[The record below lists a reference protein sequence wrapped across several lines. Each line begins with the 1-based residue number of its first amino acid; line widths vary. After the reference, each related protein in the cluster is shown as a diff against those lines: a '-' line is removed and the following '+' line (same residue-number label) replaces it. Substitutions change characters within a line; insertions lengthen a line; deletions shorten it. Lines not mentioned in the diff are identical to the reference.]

1 MYNGGKIPARDGGSF
16 QPITSRSCDYIIRKV
31 CTRGNFILPRRSIEP
46 ARERKKMAFSLDLKR
61 VLISDSVDSCCKTIL
76 EANGIAVDLKTKL
89 TKEELL
95 VEIPVSETKLN
106 QRERICVLNRYF
118 FSSHCADLFSFQNYD
133 GLIVRSATKVTAE
146 VIKAGKNLKI
156 IGRAGT
162 GVDNIDIP
170 AASLQG
176 IIVMK

>member
-1 MYNGGKIPARDGGSF
+1 M
-16 QPITSRSCDYIIRKV
+16 
-31 CTRGNFILPRRSIEP
+31 
-46 ARERKKMAFSLDLKR
+46 
-61 VLISDSVDSCCKTIL
+61 TIL
-76 EANGIAVDLKTKL
+76 YFDTVLAIHLSI
-89 TKEELL
+89 LL
-95 VEIPVSETKLN
+95 YL
-106 QRERICVLNRYF
+106 L
-118 FSSHCADLFSFQNYD
+118 QNYD
-133 GLIVRSATKVTAE
+133 GLIVRSATKVTAD

>member
-1 MYNGGKIPARDGGSF
+1 
-16 QPITSRSCDYIIRKV
+16 
-31 CTRGNFILPRRSIEP
+31 
-46 ARERKKMAFSLDLKR
+46 MAFSLDLKR

-118 FSSHCADLFSFQNYD
+118 FGSHCADLFSIQNYD

>member
-1 MYNGGKIPARDGGSF
+1 
-16 QPITSRSCDYIIRKV
+16 
-31 CTRGNFILPRRSIEP
+31 
-46 ARERKKMAFSLDLKR
+46 MAFSLNLKR
-61 VLISDSVDSCCKTIL
+61 VLISDSVDNCCKTIL

-89 TKEELL
+89 TQEELL
-95 VEIPVSETKLN
+95 AEIPVGYETNFDKF
-106 QRERICVLNRYF
+106 VTYSF
-118 FSSHCADLFSFQNYD
+118 FFVHSILYFQNYD

>member
-1 MYNGGKIPARDGGSF
+1 
-16 QPITSRSCDYIIRKV
+16 
-31 CTRGNFILPRRSIEP
+31 
-46 ARERKKMAFSLDLKR
+46 MAFSLDLKR

-95 VEIPVSETKLN
+95 AEIPVGESRSTKSALL
-106 QRERICVLNRYF
+106 IDISWVFTGLIF
-118 FSSHCADLFSFQNYD
+118 FPFQNYD

>member
-1 MYNGGKIPARDGGSF
+1 
-16 QPITSRSCDYIIRKV
+16 
-31 CTRGNFILPRRSIEP
+31 
-46 ARERKKMAFSLDLKR
+46 MAFTLDLKR
-61 VLISDSVDSCCKTIL
+61 VLISDSVDSCCKSIL

-95 VEIPVSETKLN
+95 AEIPVRVSLISLLEQNILCMWFCSDHT
-106 QRERICVLNRYF
+106 F
-118 FSSHCADLFSFQNYD
+118 FLIAFLCLFQNYD
-133 GLIVRSATKVTAE
+133 GLIVRSATKVTAD
-146 VIKAGKNLKI
+146 VIKAAKNLKI

>member
-1 MYNGGKIPARDGGSF
+1 
-16 QPITSRSCDYIIRKV
+16 
-31 CTRGNFILPRRSIEP
+31 
-46 ARERKKMAFSLDLKR
+46 MAFSLNLKR

-89 TKEELL
+89 TKQELL
-95 VEIPVSETKLN
+95 AEIQVRHLVDLNFSRSE
-106 QRERICVLNRYF
+106 
-118 FSSHCADLFSFQNYD
+118 HCAFALISFLLITYLCLFQNYD
-133 GLIVRSATKVTAE
+133 GLIVRSATKVTAD

>member
-1 MYNGGKIPARDGGSF
+1 MESPWILKRSSPKKNFLQKFLYAM
-16 QPITSRSCDYIIRKV
+16 QPILINLSRLDFFVHS
-31 CTRGNFILPRRSIEP
+31 IL
-46 ARERKKMAFSLDLKR
+46 
-61 VLISDSVDSCCKTIL
+61 
-76 EANGIAVDLKTKL
+76 
-89 TKEELL
+89 
-95 VEIPVSETKLN
+95 
-106 QRERICVLNRYF
+106 Y
-118 FSSHCADLFSFQNYD
+118 FQNYD

-146 VIKAGKNLKI
+146 VIKAGKKLKI

>member
-1 MYNGGKIPARDGGSF
+1 
-16 QPITSRSCDYIIRKV
+16 
-31 CTRGNFILPRRSIEP
+31 
-46 ARERKKMAFSLDLKR
+46 MAFSLDLKR
-61 VLISDSVDSCCKTIL
+61 VLISDSVDSCCKTVL
-76 EANGIAVDLKTKL
+76 EANGISVDLKTKL

-95 VEIPVSETKLN
+95 TEIS
-106 QRERICVLNRYF
+106 
-118 FSSHCADLFSFQNYD
+118 NYD
-133 GLIVRSATKVTAE
+133 GMIVRSATKVTAD

-170 AASLQG
+170 TASLQG

>member
-1 MYNGGKIPARDGGSF
+1 
-16 QPITSRSCDYIIRKV
+16 
-31 CTRGNFILPRRSIEP
+31 
-46 ARERKKMAFSLDLKR
+46 MAFSLNLKR
-61 VLISDSVDSCCKTIL
+61 VLISDSVGSCCKTIL

-95 VEIPVSETKLN
+95 AEIQVRS
-106 QRERICVLNRYF
+106 F
-118 FSSHCADLFSFQNYD
+118 ADLNFSRSEHYSFALISVLLIVYLCLFQNYD
-133 GLIVRSATKVTAE
+133 GLIVRSATKVTAD

>member
-1 MYNGGKIPARDGGSF
+1 
-16 QPITSRSCDYIIRKV
+16 
-31 CTRGNFILPRRSIEP
+31 
-46 ARERKKMAFSLDLKR
+46 MAFSLDLKR

-95 VEIPVSETKLN
+95 AEIPV
-106 QRERICVLNRYF
+106 REKICVVNRYF
-118 FSSHCADLFSFQNYD
+118 LGFHWAHFFPFQNYD